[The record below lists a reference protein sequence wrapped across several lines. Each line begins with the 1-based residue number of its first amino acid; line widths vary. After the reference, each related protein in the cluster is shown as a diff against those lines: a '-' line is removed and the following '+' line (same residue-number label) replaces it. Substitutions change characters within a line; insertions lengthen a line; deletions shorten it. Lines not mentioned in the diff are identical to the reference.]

1 MIIHTEI
8 EGRSATLQYL
18 TLERVPTTEEDAE
31 MVYIVLTM
39 TVPLCGL
46 SSPKTKKNDEDEPED

>member
-18 TLERVPTTEEDAE
+18 TLERKPTTEEDAE
-31 MVYIVLTM
+31 MVYIVFDDD
-39 TVPLCGL
+39 G
-46 SSPKTKKNDEDEPED
+46 SSMWAFPAEDEDEDEDEPED

>member
-18 TLERVPTTEEDAE
+18 TLERVPTTEEKAE
-31 MVYIVLTM
+31 MVYV
-39 TVPLCGL
+39 VFDDDG
-46 SSPKTKKNDEDEPED
+46 SSMWAFPADDDAEDDDEPEE